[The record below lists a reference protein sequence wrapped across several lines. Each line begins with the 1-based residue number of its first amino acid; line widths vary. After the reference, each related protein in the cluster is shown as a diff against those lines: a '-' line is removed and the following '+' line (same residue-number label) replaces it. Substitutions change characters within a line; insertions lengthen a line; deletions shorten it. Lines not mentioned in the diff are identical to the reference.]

1 MIEEH
6 MITSEKMRQVK
17 DMITQLAVYCIMF
30 ASPIPNKRM
39 TPLLNSIK
47 NSFKEL
53 KNTGTDKLNN
63 AILVDAGLAHN
74 W

>member
-1 MIEEH
+1 MSQI
-6 MITSEKMRQVK
+6 ILLVGLLFGQP
-17 DMITQLAVYCIMF
+17 ANMF
-30 ASPIPNKRM
+30 ASPIPNKEM

-53 KNTGTDKLNN
+53 KNAGTDKLND
-63 AILVDAGLAHN
+63 AIIVDAGLAHN